1 MLMRAR
7 PHMKRLGVGR
17 KAKFPEIEQVIVA
30 WVKRLRREGKQV
42 TRYMLQLK
50 AKELAKRKE
59 WIDKY
64 PDIRLFTFTHK
75 WVDGLMT
82 RNNLSNRRRTTIAQ
96 RLPEDLIEKQHE
108 FLSFVLCQRIQNNYD
123 IKFIGNMDETP
134 LTIDLPG
141 NLTIDECGTRT
152 VNIRTTGHER
162 SHFTVVLTC
171 MADGMKLP
179 PLIIFKLKNVP
190 RANFPSD
197 VFVRANPSGWMNEIE
212 MAWWIDN
219 IWTMRAPFSK
229 PQSLLVMD
237 SFSAHITDSAKRH
250 LIEQKTNIAIIPG
263 GLTSRLQPLDV
274 AVNRSFKAKVRFMLL
289 NEFHN
294 ELID

>member
-1 MLMRAR
+1 
-7 PHMKRLGVGR
+7 
-17 KAKFPEIEQVIVA
+17 
-30 WVKRLRREGKQV
+30 
-42 TRYMLQLK
+42 
-50 AKELAKRKE
+50 
-59 WIDKY
+59 
-64 PDIRLFTFTHK
+64 
-75 WVDGLMT
+75 
-82 RNNLSNRRRTTIAQ
+82 
-96 RLPEDLIEKQHE
+96 
-108 FLSFVLCQRIQNNYD
+108 
-123 IKFIGNMDETP
+123 MDETP
-134 LTIDLPG
+134 LTIDLLG

-171 MADGMKLP
+171 MADETKLP